1 MTSSRRIAIGAAALT
16 VAVMTGLS
24 GTALADPNP
33 STPGTPLAGYTDSQ
47 IVAGVGADA
56 DAELMNSV
64 VAAYN
69 AQQPAP
75 PFAMESY
82 DAVNP
87 LTGAAK
93 ENIVTKPGCTVSRP
107 NGANTGVA
115 LINGTQVAD
124 ASAGGDGTSQCVD
137 FARSSRAK
145 SSTGTENGLTFWE
158 LAPDAVTWVT
168 VGTSYAPRTP
178 LTKNQLNEIFTCT
191 VNDWSEVGGQ
201 PGAIHVYAPPLSAGT
216 YTFFLSAIGITDQSA
231 PATGCGSS
239 LIATQQNDG
248 TRLLADPQGI
258 APYAV
263 SKWAAQSN
271 GAPGISD
278 LRGGTTLGHFSDTVE
293 PVTTTDFNGQTYN
306 VLNPAFATG
315 SNHPGRLLYNVTRDN
330 TTFASIF
337 GPTGF
342 ICSHQDEL
350 LIPFG
355 AEPLGSDT
363 QASRYCGKP
372 D

>member
-1 MTSSRRIAIGAAALT
+1 VVAAVTA
-16 VAVMTGLS
+16 LS

-33 STPGTPLAGYTDSQ
+33 SAPGTPIAGFTDPQ

-64 VAAYN
+64 VSAYN

-75 PFAMESY
+75 ANAMESF

-93 ENIVTKPGCTVSRP
+93 EQINTKPGCTVARP
-107 NGANTGVA
+107 NGANAGVS
-115 LINGTQVAD
+115 LIKGTQVAD
-124 ASAGGDGTSQCVD
+124 AAAGGDGTSQCVD

-145 SSTGTENGLTFWE
+145 ASDGSENGLTFWE

-178 LTKNQLNEIFTCT
+178 LTKGQLNQIFTCQ

-201 PGAIHVYAPPLSAGT
+201 PGAIHVYVPPLSAGT

-271 GAPGISD
+271 GAPGIAD

-330 TTFASIF
+330 TTYASIF

-342 ICSHQDEL
+342 ICSRQDEL

-363 QASRYCGKP
+363 SASRYCGRA